1 MIYEILAAKSREVE
15 IGYWQA
21 RRQCRSLFEA
31 FDQIDKLQEQGFDVI
46 DLRVR
51 GNEEG

>member
-21 RRQCRSLFEA
+21 HRQCRSLFEA

>member
-1 MIYEILAAKSREVE
+1 MTYEILAAKSREIE

-21 RRQCRSLFEA
+21 HRRCETLFEA